1 MAKQLSTARKF
12 KMITGKDL
20 FQQQK
25 AMEKATKT
33 EDGDVTD
40 VMEFVQYGL
49 YLALFQ
55 DNLTL
60 AKQDFAEYKQTYMF
74 DTNGKGLKELVS
86 IWQKEI

>member
-1 MAKQLSTARKF
+1 MKQLSTARKF

-25 AMEKATKT
+25 EMEKVFKT

-40 VMEFVQYGL
+40 VMEFVQFGL

-55 DNLTL
+55 DNISL
-60 AKQDFAEYKQTYMF
+60 AKQEFAEFRETYKF
-74 DTNGKGLKELVS
+74 DTNGKGLKELVD
-86 IWQKEI
+86 IWKKEI

>member
-1 MAKQLSTARKF
+1 MKQLSTARKF

-25 AMEKATKT
+25 EMEKVSKT

-40 VMEFVQYGL
+40 VMEFVQFGL

-55 DNLTL
+55 DNISL
-60 AKQDFAEYKQTYMF
+60 AKQEFAEFRETYKF
-74 DTNGKGLKELVS
+74 DTNGKGLKELVD
-86 IWQKEI
+86 IWKKEI

>member
-25 AMEKATKT
+25 AMDTELKK
-33 EDGDVTD
+33 EDGEITD

-55 DNLTL
+55 DNIVK
-60 AKQDFAEYKQTYMF
+60 AKSDFSDFRTSLEF
-74 DTNGKGLKELVS
+74 DTDGKGLK
-86 IWQKEI
+86 